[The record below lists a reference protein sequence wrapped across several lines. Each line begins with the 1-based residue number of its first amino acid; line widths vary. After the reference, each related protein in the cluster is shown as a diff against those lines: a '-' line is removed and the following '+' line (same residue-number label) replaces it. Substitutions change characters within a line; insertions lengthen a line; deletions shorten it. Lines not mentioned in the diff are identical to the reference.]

1 MTIFF
6 TNQAQKDYETLKQT
20 GQLKLVAKIKTLLE
34 AINLEHYSRIGKP
47 ELLKQNLSGFWSRRI
62 DRKHRLVYTIE
73 DDKIIVISCMFH
85 YDPN

>member
-6 TNQAQKDYETLKQT
+6 TKQAQKDYETLKQI
-20 GQLKLVAKIKTLLE
+20 GQVKLVAKIKTLLE
-34 AINLEHYSRIGKP
+34 AINLEPYSGIGKP
-47 ELLKQNLSGFWSRRI
+47 EPLKHNLSGFWSRRI
-62 DRKHRLVYTIE
+62 DSKHQLVYTIE